1 MLCLNPGRRPVARRL
16 ACPVDMPC
24 SPVARALALALAGAL
39 LLDSAHAATAV
50 PDPGIPGLAVTVP
63 TTAAPATDTSVRFTT
78 DIDAPPAI
86 KTLLERHLNIQRFHA
101 LPDLDEAELRR
112 LVSQL
117 PADAKS
123 LLGTQGHFAPRLTV
137 ELRPPDPAT
146 AAAAATW
153 TVHVTVD
160 PGPVAQVGQVVVSLG
175 PPNPDTEAQVVRQQM
190 QDQWPLVT
198 GQPFT
203 QARWTQA
210 KADALRR
217 LQSERFPRARL
228 TGSLADVDTETQRV
242 NLAVEIDTGPAFTL
256 GPVRIDGLSRY
267 DSVWV
272 EHLLKAGGAAP
283 GQPYRLADLQSAQQR
298 LSQSGY
304 FESVFVFVDPDADPA
319 AAPIRV
325 QVREATRGKLV
336 LGVGVSTDHGP
347 RLSAEHT
354 WNRVP
359 WLDHRALSKLQLQN
373 DQRTLRTEL
382 KSPVDSAGWHWSTT
396 LQAERISDTA
406 SSSTSSQQVKWGQ
419 VQDGDQLSRGYF
431 VQYDR
436 ALTDSPLLRAV
447 GPVES
452 DQSLTLNYAWSR
464 QRFDG
469 MPLPTQGEGL
479 AAEVGVGTTLNQQR
493 RPFVRSRVRWQ
504 GLLPLP
510 AGSGRVAMRLEGG
523 AILSAATAPVPDSQR
538 FWAGG
543 DQSVR
548 GYAPRGLGVVQT
560 DGSLLPGR
568 VLAVGSL
575 EWQRPILS
583 QGQPTN
589 WESTL
594 FVDAGSVADR
604 VTDLKAKFG
613 VGAGVRYNSPAG
625 PLQMDVAYGLAT
637 RRLRLHLSVGFAF

>member
-1 MLCLNPGRRPVARRL
+1 MLCLNLGRRPVAGRL
-16 ACPVDMPC
+16 AWPAGALC
-24 SPVARALALALAGAL
+24 SLVARALALAGAL
-39 LLDSAHAATAV
+39 LLGSAHAATAV
-50 PDPGIPGLAVTVP
+50 PAPGVPGSAVTEP
-63 TTAAPATDTSVRFTT
+63 STATPATGTAVRFTT

-123 LLGTQGHFAPRLTV
+123 LLGTQGHFAPRLTA
-137 ELRPPDPAT
+137 ELLPPE
-146 AAAAATW
+146 AAAPARNAAW
-153 TVHVTVD
+153 TVRVTVE
-160 PGPVAQVGQVVVSLG
+160 PGPVAQVGEVVLSLG
-175 PPNPDTEAQVVRQQM
+175 PPAPDNNAQAVSQQVH
-190 QDQWPLVT
+190 DQWPLAT
-198 GQPFT
+198 GQAFT

-217 LQSERFPRARL
+217 LQSDRFPRARL

-267 DSVWV
+267 ESVWV
-272 EHLLKAGGAAP
+272 EHMLKVGGAAP

-406 SSSTSSQQVKWGQ
+406 SSSTTSQQLKWGQ
-419 VQDGDQLSRGYF
+419 VQDGEQLSRGYF

-436 ALTDSPLLRAV
+436 ALTDSPLLRAA

-464 QRFDG
+464 PRFDN

-504 GLLPLP
+504 GLFPLSAS
-510 AGSGRVAMRLEGG
+510 AGRLAMRLEGG

-548 GYAPRGLGVVQT
+548 GYAPRGLGVAQT

-604 VTDLKAKFG
+604 VTDLKPKFG
-613 VGAGVRYNSPAG
+613 VGAGVRYNSPVG